1 MAGQD
6 RRFPRS
12 VAPMMAST
20 FTRRQALI
28 GAAAAALAVP
38 TIGAL
43 GADAA
48 PSTQN
53 RGLTSANATT
63 NLEFYHDK
71 ANWQDFFTAMSDASS
86 TALDIS
92 FEPIPYSDTTSY
104 QQVINSSLTTD
115 DAPDLFTWWSGYRM
129 EDMYKSGGLLD
140 VTDIW
145 TAAVAAG
152 DLPESL
158 ASAFTFDGKQYAV
171 PQSSSYWVVFY
182 NKKVFA
188 DNSIAIPTTWA
199 ELMTAADT
207 LKAADVT
214 PFFATVDGRWP
225 SFIWWEEL
233 LIRSDPQFY
242 RDLCE
247 GKAKYT
253 DPQAVAAIET
263 WKGMIDKE
271 YFTDLDLT
279 MDENFVAMFQNGEVA
294 MIPVGTWFQQSF
306 ITADMVP
313 GEDFDA
319 FILPNVNPDLATN
332 VAIVETG
339 SICIPAA
346 AQNLEASKAV
356 ATWWDQVDAQT
367 QWSTLLGDAGA
378 NPKVTHDNPV
388 LTNVANILNE
398 GSYELLQRYWE
409 ATPPAIVENA
419 VDELAR
425 FMLNP
430 DEGQSVLE
438 AIQKIADAEWAKRE
452 A

>member
-1 MAGQD
+1 MAGQE
-6 RRFPRS
+6 RRFSRS
-12 VAPMMAST
+12 LSPLAAST
-20 FTRRQALI
+20 FSRRQALR

-38 TIGAL
+38 ALGAL
-43 GADAA
+43 GASAA
-48 PSTQN
+48 PSSQN
-53 RGLTSANATT
+53 PGLTTAGAST
-63 NLEFYHDK
+63 NLQFYHDK
-71 ANWQDFFTAMSDASS
+71 ANWQDFFTQMSDASA
-86 TALDIS
+86 TANDIS
-92 FEPIPYSDTTSY
+92 FEPVPYSDTTSY
-104 QQVINSSLTTD
+104 QQVINSSLTTS

-140 VTDIW
+140 VSDIW
-145 TAAVAAG
+145 AAAIDAG

-158 ASAFTFDGKQYAV
+158 AAAFTFDGKQYAV

-182 NKKVFA
+182 NKHVFD
-188 DNSIAIPTTWA
+188 DNGITVPTTWD

-225 SFIWWEEL
+225 AFIWWEEL
-233 LIRSDPQFY
+233 LIRNDPQFY
-242 RDLCE
+242 VDLCE
-247 GKAKYT
+247 GRAKYT
-253 DPQAVAAIET
+253 DPQAVSAIET

-271 YFTDLDLT
+271 YFTSLDT
-279 MDENFVAMFQNGEVA
+279 PMDENFVAMFQNGEVA

-306 ITADMVP
+306 LQADLVP

-319 FILPNVNPDLATN
+319 FILPNVNPDLAQN

-339 SICIPAA
+339 SICIPANPK
-346 AQNLEASKAV
+346 NLEASKTV
-356 ATWWDQVDAQT
+356 ATWWDSVDAQT
-367 QWSTLLGDAGA
+367 QWSGLLGDVGA

-388 LTNVANILNE
+388 LTNISNLLNE
-398 GSYELLQRYWE
+398 GQYELLQRYWE

-430 DEGQSVLE
+430 GDGQSVLE
-438 AIQKIADAEWAKRE
+438 AIQKIADDEWAKRT

>member
-1 MAGQD
+1 MGDQN
-6 RRFPRS
+6 RPFSRS
-12 VAPMMAST
+12 IAPLMAST
-20 FTRRQALI
+20 FSRRRALKA
-28 GAAAAALAVP
+28 AAAAALAAP
-38 TIGAL
+38 AL
-43 GADAA
+43 SSLDAIAA
-48 PSTQN
+48 PSGQP
-53 RGLTSANATT
+53 RGLVSANAST
-63 NLEFYHDK
+63 NLQFYHDK
-71 ANWQDFFTAMSDASS
+71 ANWQDNFVKMSDASA
-86 TALDIS
+86 TANDIS
-92 FEPIPYSDTTSY
+92 FEPVPYSDTTSY
-104 QQVINSSLTTD
+104 QQVINSSLTTS

-158 ASAFTFDGKQYAV
+158 SAAFTFDGKQYAI

-182 NKKVFA
+182 NKKVFEA
-188 DNSIAIPTTWA
+188 NSITVPTTWD

-207 LKAADVT
+207 LKTADVT

-242 RDLCE
+242 KDLCD

-263 WKGMIDKE
+263 WKGMLEKG
-271 YFTDLDLT
+271 YFTELDSP
-279 MDENFVAMFQNGEVA
+279 MDENLAASFQAGEVA
-294 MIPVGTWFQQSF
+294 MVPLGTWFQQTF
-306 ITADMVP
+306 IAADLVP

-319 FILPNVNPDLATN
+319 FFLPNVNPDLAQN

-339 SICIPAA
+339 GICIPAKA
-346 AQNLEASKAV
+346 KNLDASKKV
-356 ATWWDQVDAQT
+356 ATWWDSEAGQT
-367 QWSTLLGDAGA
+367 EWSGLLGDIGA
-378 NPKVTHDNPV
+378 NPKVKHDNPV
-388 LTNVANILNE
+388 LTNVSKLLTD
-398 GSYELLQRYWE
+398 GKYELLQRYWE

-430 DEGQSVLE
+430 GEGQSVLE
-438 AIQKIADAEWAKRE
+438 AIQKIADAEWAKRQG
-452 A
+452 